1 VLLVDEAP
9 EFCEPVWSL
18 ACPLLLVDELLVELA
33 CPLWSVLLLEG
44 EVEDWLEA
52 EGCEPL
58 LPLVLLLLELPVCA
72 LRLSAS
78 KSTGAAIHTFFMLYS
93 LMKIVAFGD
102 QMARIGRTR
111 GVNNCQLTIGE
122 LRDGNP
128 HR

>member
-18 ACPLLLVDELLVELA
+18 VCPLLLVDELLVELA
-33 CPLWSVLLLEG
+33 CPLWSVLLLEGEVG

-93 LMKIVAFGD
+93 LMKIVAFGN
-102 QMARIGRTR
+102 QMARTGRTR
-111 GVNNCQLTIGE
+111 DVNNCQLTIGE
-122 LRDGNP
+122 LRE
-128 HR
+128 R